1 MYTSN
6 LRFVLNLVMEDSV
19 ASWAHERPV
28 ELIRYLVAKHIRDT
42 IPAGHKAIRAGVV
55 QFWMSWSGSE
65 RSERLRRLL
74 RRFRRAEEAAQGA
87 AADLARSLARRVPV
101 DEWPLVSVSEALA
114 ATNVN
119 AQEML
124 ATRSLI
130 SRILGSAGHP
140 APRSGWDVPT
150 GGASGRGAPG
160 WDAPSGQRCA
170 PATADAAA
178 GTSEGPRSAAEDGGG
193 AGVRDLNDL
202 GPPPPAASVTEPALT
217 TPAAAAKTVTWRHCP
232 VGPGCVD
239 ERLAEEAGLIADGLL
254 PDAEP
259 GDQPAGLKD
268 FLAAAETE
276 MAAAMATLQAAT
288 AASPI
293 LASGGTAGKRRLTA
307 EQRGDRSSTAAAA
320 PQSMYAQEHQ
330 RPTKRAAMQRSY
342 DTDVYGDVLAHILGV
357 QTGEPRGG
365 ELSPCSSQQPRPA
378 ATSPDCVLVGVSTAA
393 DRVAA
398 AWTNAV
404 VISSP
409 VSGGDGSGSDALGRQ
424 YPWDQGGSGSV
435 RQTLDGVFGREGT
448 AGGRDGAL
456 IWRRSAESS
465 PERSLIFRFEQHKC
479 SSCPG
484 VAVGTSLDISKSTI
498 THEARIMY
506 STIFLKMLL
515 NLVNTASTKF
525 RCNITLSSSIQ
536 YYQ

>member
-1 MYTSN
+1 M
-6 LRFVLNLVMEDSV
+6 
-19 ASWAHERPV
+19 
-28 ELIRYLVAKHIRDT
+28 
-42 IPAGHKAIRAGVV
+42 
-55 QFWMSWSGSE
+55 
-65 RSERLRRLL
+65 
-74 RRFRRAEEAAQGA
+74 
-87 AADLARSLARRVPV
+87 
-101 DEWPLVSVSEALA
+101 
-114 ATNVN
+114 
-119 AQEML
+119 
-124 ATRSLI
+124 I
-130 SRILGSAGHP
+130 SRILGSAGRL
-140 APRSGWDVPT
+140 APRSGWDVPA
-150 GGASGRGAPG
+150 GGASGWGAPG
-160 WDAPSGQRCA
+160 WDAPSGQRRA

-193 AGVRDLNDL
+193 AGDRDLNDL
-202 GPPPPAASVTEPALT
+202 GPPPSAASATEPAST
-217 TPAAAAKTVTWRHCP
+217 TPAAAAKTASQRHYLASL
-232 VGPGCVD
+232 D

-342 DTDVYGDVLAHILGV
+342 DTDVYGDVLAHILDG

-365 ELSPCSSQQPRPA
+365 ELSPCSAQQPRPA

-393 DRVAA
+393 DRAA
-398 AWTNAV
+398 AARTNAV

-409 VSGGDGSGSDALGRQ
+409 ASGGDGRGSDALGRQ
-424 YPWDQGGSGSV
+424 YPRDQGGSCSV
-435 RQTLDGVFGREGT
+435 RQTLDGVFGREGA
-448 AGGRDGAL
+448 AGGHDGAL

-465 PERSLIFRFEQHKC
+465 PERSLVFRFEQHKC
-479 SSCPG
+479 SSCPSRNAKA
-484 VAVGTSLDISKSTI
+484 VACTNG
-498 THEARIMY
+498 
-506 STIFLKMLL
+506 
-515 NLVNTASTKF
+515 
-525 RCNITLSSSIQ
+525 RCGLCCADLPGYICDRHGCTTYPRVSPPWYRQHPDSIGGEP
-536 YYQ
+536 